1 MGPNWSGSWS
11 HSVDSEQGGDM
22 VGAIFEEVFYSWW
35 RTSEARS
42 AGTVSPNWGGNN
54 GEETKDH
61 SETLEG

>member
-1 MGPNWSGSWS
+1 
-11 HSVDSEQGGDM
+11 M

-35 RTSEARS
+35 RMSEARS
-42 AGTVSPNWGGNN
+42 AGTVSLNWGGNN